1 MKELKWFLFG
11 IFTAGLG
18 LLIYKIIKGDFGKN
32 VRIKGFADGFMGGF
46 GAAKS
51 PTAHKEYG
59 EIAKHIQQKQARFYA
74 KIDTEYKKSLAQ

>member
-11 IFTAGLG
+11 VFTAGLG

-74 KIDTEYKKSLAQ
+74 KINTEYKKSLAQ